1 MYYLVIIVNN
11 ITGDNMKVKDIMS
24 KNIITCNSNSN
35 IYDIAK
41 LMKEKNIGFIPIVDN
56 KLIGVITDR
65 DIVINVIYNKDDTIK
80 PYIKQNIISID
91 EQENIDTALNLM
103 SKNKIKR
110 LVVMKDDHLIGILSI
125 SDILNSKTS
134 DNKLIKTF
142 RTIYQLND
150 NQQNTNPEVDEFYL

>member
-65 DIVINVIYNKDDTIK
+65 DIVINVIYNKSDIIK
-80 PYIKQNIISID
+80 PYINQNIISID
-91 EQENIDTALNLM
+91 EQEDIDVALNLM

-110 LVVMKDDHLIGILSI
+110 LVVMKNNNLIGILSI

>member
-65 DIVINVIYNKDDTIK
+65 DIVINVIYNKSDIIK
-80 PYIKQNIISID
+80 PYINQNIISID
-91 EQENIDTALNLM
+91 EQEDIDVALNLM

-110 LVVMKDDHLIGILSI
+110 LVVMKNNNLIGILSI

-134 DNKLIKTF
+134 DNELIKTF
-142 RTIYQLND
+142 KTIYELKD